1 MTAGSCLYLAGPMRG
16 FPRFNFDSFEDARR
30 HLRSLGHQI
39 ICPAERDVEGGFDPS
54 TLKGTEDLTTLDFDL
69 HAALETSIRYV
80 LQSDAV
86 ALLPGWTR
94 SEGAKA
100 EALIARLTGRPL
112 YEYHRHRPNP
122 LRLAPEFSI
131 STRVEALAQ

>member
-1 MTAGSCLYLAGPMRG
+1 MLAGTCLYLAGPMRG
-16 FPRFNFDSFEDARR
+16 FPRFNFDSFEAARL
-30 HLRSLGHQI
+30 HLRSLGHRV
-39 ICPAERDVEGGFDPS
+39 ICPAERNLEGGFDPS
-54 TLKGTEDLTTLDFDL
+54 TIKHSDIDLDLDL

-94 SEGAKA
+94 SEGARA
-100 EALIARLTGRPL
+100 EALVARLTGRPL

-131 STRVEALAQ
+131 STRVEALSQ